1 VSGLNDGFELE
12 GDKTQFVEGAE
23 PLLEPFSVDG
33 DAIDIVTL
41 ENRIID
47 LQDLA
52 DEIRDVDG
60 MTQDFAMEALRILP
74 DVLSASPKHFSK
86 APSMTRLKISMEEIE
101 KGVWALIAA
110 AVVAVIAIVYK
121 IFKWLSGD
129 KSSDGASGGGSGGA
143 GAAATKA
150 EGKLDENIRTAEA
163 TSKAVEGAAE
173 AVHEGTQHLHS
184 NPVSLTGAAV
194 KGNKPG
200 ASGAGDDKPYTYN
213 DFDQLIAKFLTDGNK
228 FDHAKKF
235 LESDDPIFHDI
246 ISAGEY
252 SKMAADAGDALLSL
266 QDVLDT
272 KVKLLEEILREDIHS
287 NEMVDEWKHNK
298 ALDNPAL
305 MEPIELKFR
314 GNKVSM
320 EEISRQLRTMKE
332 KIQSKKAHERINFDK
347 LFQRMHEVYKK
358 PVNMN
363 IFTSLKGSIR
373 VVAKMEEK
381 MASMQKLTDNLAH
394 DGNAGSASAG
404 GVAVRIRQVIL
415 TLGKDTYAYA
425 ILAHE
430 LKFYAMH
437 SEYLAKEALGFGTEV
452 VRKIV
457 HAMRMDGQEVP
468 KEWDKLL
475 KDLDK
480 QLHTLREAF
489 RSGQS

>member
-1 VSGLNDGFELE
+1 MSGLNDGFELE
-12 GDKTQFVEGAE
+12 GDKTQFVEDAT
-23 PLLEPFSVDG
+23 PILEPFTVDG
-33 DAIDIVTL
+33 DAEMLVTL

-52 DEIRDVDG
+52 TDIENAQG
-60 MTQDFAMEALRILP
+60 MTQDFAIEALRILP

-86 APSMTRLKISMEEIE
+86 SPSMTRLKISMEEMD

-143 GAAATKA
+143 SAAAGKA
-150 EGKLDENIRTAEA
+150 EAKLDENIRTAEA
-163 TSKAVEGAAE
+163 TSKAVEGAAD

-200 ASGAGDDKPYTYN
+200 ESGSGDDKAYTYN

-235 LESDDPIFHDI
+235 LESDDPIFADI
-246 ISAGEY
+246 IKSGEY
-252 SKMAADAGDALLSL
+252 SKLAADAGDALLSL

-272 KVKLLEEILREDIHS
+272 KVKALEEILREDIHS
-287 NEMVDEWKHNK
+287 NEMIDEWKHNK
-298 ALDNPAL
+298 ALDNPVL

-314 GNKVSM
+314 GSKVSM
-320 EEISRQLRTMKE
+320 EDISRQLRTVKE
-332 KIQSKKAHERINFDK
+332 KVQASKSHERINFDK

-363 IFTSLKGSIR
+363 IFTALKGSVR
-373 VVAKMEEK
+373 SVAKMEER
-381 MASMQKLTDNLAH
+381 MAAMQKLTDNLAH

-404 GVAVRIRQVIL
+404 GVAVRVRQVIL

-437 SEYLAKEALGFGTEV
+437 SEYLAKEAMGFGTEV

-457 HAMRMDGQEVP
+457 HAMRMDGQDVP

-475 KDLDK
+475 KELDK